1 MFEDMNESI
10 MMPQAQF
17 RSRLNSLPL
26 DLKCELGEI
35 PLQKGLRPTTRKEK
49 VIEILNKYNIKYYD
63 VNYLSILIEINNAK
77 NIINNLRNLDF
88 DIDLL
93 SDYDKD
99 NKESNIVILGYTA
112 ISIENIKKGLEII
125 YNEIKN
131 GSNY

>member
-1 MFEDMNESI
+1 MLI
-10 MMPQAQF
+10 
-17 RSRLNSLPL
+17 
-26 DLKCELGEI
+26 DL
-35 PLQKGLRPTTRKEK
+35 
-49 VIEILNKYNIKYYD
+49 LNKYNIKYYD
-63 VNYLSILIEINNAK
+63 VNYLSILIEINNSK

-131 GSNY
+131 GSN